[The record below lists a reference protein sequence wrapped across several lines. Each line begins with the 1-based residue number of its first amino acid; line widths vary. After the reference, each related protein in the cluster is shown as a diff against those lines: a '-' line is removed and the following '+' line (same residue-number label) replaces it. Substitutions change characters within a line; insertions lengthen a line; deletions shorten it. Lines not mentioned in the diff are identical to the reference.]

1 MKSGGIP
8 RLSLRLL
15 AVVGLGLLLVA
26 CATET
31 PEPET
36 AAETEQTIQI
46 RTLSEAEVIRGT
58 GANAN
63 GSPRMIAD
71 LLFAALQALDAD
83 RLLTPMNDNAH
94 DRFQR
99 VLSFDPDNAIALQG
113 LEDLVLRY
121 VELAQDASRQ
131 GLFEEAETLLG
142 RARYVNPAHPA
153 IAETFDLLQAEKDSG
168 DLFFELNAGE
178 LAQRSEAIQQEI
190 AAIAEQ
196 ARENEAFFLITAPSD
211 DLARWIFR
219 VMREAVSGYR
229 LRGNIEL
236 ASRSGVRLRL
246 PEAED

>member
-15 AVVGLGLLLVA
+15 TVVGCGLLLVA

-113 LEDLVLRY
+113 LEDIVLRY
-121 VELAQDASRQ
+121 VELAQDAWPP
-131 GLFEEAETLLG
+131 G
-142 RARYVNPAHPA
+142 
-153 IAETFDLLQAEKDSG
+153 
-168 DLFFELNAGE
+168 
-178 LAQRSEAIQQEI
+178 
-190 AAIAEQ
+190 
-196 ARENEAFFLITAPSD
+196 
-211 DLARWIFR
+211 
-219 VMREAVSGYR
+219 AV
-229 LRGNIEL
+229 
-236 ASRSGVRLRL
+236 
-246 PEAED
+246 

>member
-8 RLSLRLL
+8 RLSLLL
-15 AVVGLGLLLVA
+15 PTVVGCGVLLVA

-36 AAETEQTIQI
+36 AAETDQAIKI
-46 RTLSEAEVIRGT
+46 RTLSEAEVIRGA
-58 GANAN
+58 GAN

-83 RLLTPMNDNAH
+83 RLLTPINDNAH

-99 VLSFDPDNAIALQG
+99 VLSFDPDNAIALEG
-113 LEDLVLRY
+113 LEDIVLRY

-153 IAETFDLLQAEKDSG
+153 IAETGELLQAEKDSG
-168 DLFFELNAGE
+168 DLFFELNASQ

-211 DLARWIFR
+211 DLARWIFS

-246 PEAED
+246 PKAEN